1 MIDRVE
7 GEDDNAEPI
16 NGEKI
21 AYSSSE
27 NQMKTSLKGKKL
39 VYKNGKYPILNQDTE
54 GFEIANK
61 AQIDQVNKNI
71 DKNIGIH
78 LNNRV
83 QIVIYLFKDDKGLD
97 NCDVPLLIKIHK
109 MKILYYFIFPKKE
122 GLTQLLQNKAKRLIN
137 VLINKIK
144 NNEEEVRELFKD
156 DNKNETLQILKQIQ
170 NKLEETVF
178 SADILKPNSKG
189 VIALLEQIKKDLS
202 KKNEFIKY
210 ILIT

>member
-1 MIDRVE
+1 MFIGFSGTGKSTMINE
-7 GEDDNAEPI
+7 I

-61 AQIDQVNKNI
+61 AQIEQVNKNI

-83 QIVIYLFKDDKGLD
+83 HIVIYLAKDNRGLD
-97 NCDVPLLIKIHK
+97 NCDVPLLIKLHK

-122 GLTQLLQNKAKRLIN
+122 GLTQLFQNKAKRLIN
-137 VLINKIK
+137 TLINKIK

-156 DNKNETLQILKQIQ
+156 DNKNETLKILKQIQ
-170 NKLEETVF
+170 NKLKETVF
-178 SADILKPNSKG
+178 SGDILIPNSKG
-189 VIALLEQIKKDLS
+189 VIALLE
-202 KKNEFIKY
+202 
-210 ILIT
+210 